1 MFAQGRWK
9 GLSVL
14 KNKAIAQKLGSAMFA
29 GLMVLTAGVAM
40 AAGPA
45 SATDCTAWKGT
56 DVVNNAPDLYRA
68 SASCTE
74 ISADRKVEA
83 QLNRSGQTDR
93 FSDYFT
99 TENKTYRTGW
109 NNCLFGC
116 SAEYNVAKV

>member
-1 MFAQGRWK
+1 M
-9 GLSVL
+9 L

-29 GLMVLTAGVAM
+29 GLMVLTAGAAM
-40 AAGPA
+40 AAAPA
-45 SATDCTAWKGT
+45 SATTCTAWKGT
-56 DVVNNAPDLYRA
+56 TVINNAPDEYRA

-83 QLNRSGQTDR
+83 QLNRNNQTDR

-109 NNCLFGC
+109 VECFWGC
-116 SAEYNVAKV
+116 SAEYNVADV